1 MKQSQFTI
9 MSLLVCLTVASCG
22 SSAQFAQQRFQDGIY
37 RSTSPQ
43 PEEEQYAVLS
53 REDIERMAAEQIE
66 KDRLASGESL
76 SYSDSD
82 DRTVVN
88 LYLVDPWLYTP
99 LSCGRYW
106 DRWYWNRWH
115 LGTWYDPYWSFS
127 FYYDWYSPW
136 YCGGWYDPWY
146 GPYYDPWYGP
156 GFWHGPHYGPYPGPH
171 PGHHP
176 GIFPGGGPHHPDHGY
191 GNRYYGPRNG
201 TQSVRSRYIT
211 GPSNSGMSRTPL
223 AGGSAGGSFISRA
236 PSGGSQGSVSSGSS
250 TSRGTVRGLGGS
262 SRSSAV
268 SGTSSGASRSSAV
281 SGGSGVSRGGD
292 RKSVV

>member
-1 MKQSQFTI
+1 MRNYAIGINIAIQRYKYFYQEVYMKQSQFTI

-99 LSCGRYW
+99 LSYGRYW

-127 FYYDWYSPW
+127 FY
-136 YCGGWYDPWY
+136 
-146 GPYYDPWYGP
+146 
-156 GFWHGPHYGPYPGPH
+156 
-171 PGHHP
+171 
-176 GIFPGGGPHHPDHGY
+176 
-191 GNRYYGPRNG
+191 
-201 TQSVRSRYIT
+201 
-211 GPSNSGMSRTPL
+211 
-223 AGGSAGGSFISRA
+223 
-236 PSGGSQGSVSSGSS
+236 
-250 TSRGTVRGLGGS
+250 
-262 SRSSAV
+262 
-268 SGTSSGASRSSAV
+268 
-281 SGGSGVSRGGD
+281 
-292 RKSVV
+292 